1 MSANYSRREFLGI
14 AAAGAASAL
23 LPPTLFAKAPVKGKP
38 RVAAL
43 FTELRFRSHAFNILE
58 NFFEPYLFRGK
69 LVEPGVEVVSMY
81 ADQFPKDD
89 LTRDVSK
96 RFGVPLFGSIDQ
108 AMCVGGKSLGVDAV
122 LLIGEHGEYP
132 TNALGQREYPRKR
145 FFDEAVATMKRSD
158 RYVPLFN
165 DKHLSYRWDWA
176 KEMYD
181 TARKFDFPLMAG
193 SSVPLA
199 ERRPTFELP
208 ADATIDE
215 ALAVHG
221 GGLESYDF
229 HGLEVLQSIVESRR
243 GGETGVTQ
251 VELLLEAEAMRAAEE
266 GRWSKTLFDAA
277 MDAEESLQVSRAE
290 RPLLG
295 VRPNQ
300 IRTVDAHARRI
311 HHVIL
316 VKYADGTRGTVVA
329 SGSDSNRW
337 NFACA
342 LKGETQPRATAFYNG
357 PWGNRCLFKALSHAI
372 QQLFTTG
379 REPYPAERT
388 LLTTGIL
395 DAAMHSHQANGKPI
409 ATPELA
415 IKYQTPDWN
424 ALREDGASWRE
435 ITVATPQPTSFEP
448 GDARLL
454 Q

>member
-1 MSANYSRREFLGI
+1 MTAVG
-14 AAAGAASAL
+14 AAAVLMPAS
-23 LPPTLFAKAPVKGKP
+23 LFAETPPQRKP

-69 LVEPGVEVVSMY
+69 LVEPGVEVVSLY

-96 RFGVPLFGSIDQ
+96 RFGVPLFDSIDG
-108 AMCVGGKSLGVDAV
+108 AMCVGGARLDVDAV

-158 RYVPLFN
+158 RFVPLFN

-181 TARKFDFPLMAG
+181 TARRFQFPLLAG

-199 ERRPTFELP
+199 ERRPKFELP
-208 ADATIDE
+208 ADAEIE
-215 ALAVHG
+215 EGLAVHG

-229 HGLEVLQSIVESRR
+229 HGLEVLQSIVEARR
-243 GGETGVTQ
+243 GGETGVVQ
-251 VELLLEAEAMRAAEE
+251 VELLPEAEALRAADE
-266 GRWSKTLFDAA
+266 GRWSKALYDAA
-277 MDAEESLQVSRAE
+277 MDAEESLLVSRAE
-290 RPLLG
+290 RPPLG

-300 IRTVDAHARRI
+300 IRTADANARRI

-329 SGSDSNRW
+329 SGGDSNRW
-337 NFACA
+337 NFACR
-342 LKGETQPRATAFYNG
+342 LKGETQLRATAYFNG

-372 QQLFTTG
+372 QRLFTTG

-395 DAAMHSHQANGKPI
+395 DAAMHSHQAKGKPI

-415 IKYQTPDWN
+415 IKYQTPDWS
-424 ALREDGASWRE
+424 ALREDGASWRK
-435 ITVATPQPTSFEP
+435 ITVDTPQPTTFEP
-448 GDARLL
+448 GDAKLL